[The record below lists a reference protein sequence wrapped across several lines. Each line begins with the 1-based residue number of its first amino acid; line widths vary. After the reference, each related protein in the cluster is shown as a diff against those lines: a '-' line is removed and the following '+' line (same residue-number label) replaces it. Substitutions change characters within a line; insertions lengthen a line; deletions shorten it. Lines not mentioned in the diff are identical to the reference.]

1 MKTGLEMVDDVY
13 SLINKPEV
21 KALINGMI
29 AKHRRP
35 KASKRKDIVV
45 GSLALSAFQLQ
56 QGITNVNIHIPN
68 LKGWDTLDG
77 IADDQQPDSATFK
90 AITSVIVPLLDAQYK
105 ETFHTAVMD
114 APNLGQDSD
123 GTWYMNI
130 RVNYYAVINNFKNL

>member
-21 KALINGMI
+21 KALIDGVVI
-29 AKHRRP
+29 KHRRP
-35 KASKRKDIVV
+35 KGSKKKDIVV

-56 QGITNVNIHIPN
+56 QGVTNVNIHIPN
-68 LKGWDTLDG
+68 LTNVKFGDVV
-77 IADDQQPDSATFK
+77 DDQQPDSVTFK
-90 AITSVIVPLLDAQYK
+90 AIVRVVRPLLDTQYR
-105 ETFHTAVMD
+105 ETFYTAVMD